1 MNDKQP
7 SLFTMTETRAV
18 PINIED
24 EIKKSYLEYAL
35 SVIIGRALPDV
46 RDGLKPVHRRILFA
60 MSEGGNDWNRPY
72 RKSARIVGDV
82 IGKYHPHGDT
92 AVYDA
97 IVRMAQDFSL
107 RYPLVDGQ
115 GNFGSID
122 GDSPAAMRYTE
133 VRLTRLAHE
142 LLQDLEKDT
151 VDFVGNYDGSL
162 KEPLVLPTRL
172 PNLLVNGSSGIAVGM
187 ATNIPPHSLD
197 EVCDALLATLKNPD
211 ISLNELMAL
220 IPGPDFPTG
229 GFIYGAEGIAEA
241 YRTGRG
247 LIRLRAKVSV
257 EHKGGRDSLII
268 RELPYQVNKA
278 RLIERIAELVKDK
291 KMEGIAD
298 IRDESDREGLRVAI
312 MLKKDELPQPILNQ
326 LYIHTNMQVTFGINL
341 VAIVHNRPELLS
353 LKDLLHHFL
362 EHRREV
368 ILRRTRYE
376 LKQAEARAH
385 ILGGFLIALDFL
397 DAVIAMIRAAA
408 NPPEAKQQL
417 MAGLFI
423 LAAQPG
429 VTLEETRSRYA
440 LSEIQAQAILEMR
453 LQRLTGLE
461 RQKIINEAAEIRA
474 AIQRLRLILAEEAQ
488 VKALIAQELTE
499 LKERFGDGRRT
510 EIVPQ
515 AQEFTAEDLIAD
527 EEMVVT
533 ISLRSY
539 IKRTPLTIYRSQR
552 RGGKGRMG
560 MITRE
565 NDFVSQLYIASTHS
579 FFLVFT
585 NKGRVF
591 WLKVHA
597 IPIGSPTAQ
606 GKAIVNLLP
615 FGEGEKLAT
624 ILPVREFTPG
634 PSLVMATQR
643 GIVKKTD
650 LMNFQRPRSGGIIA
664 LSLDAGDELVS
675 AALSEPDQSIVIGTR
690 YGKIIRFPSA
700 EVRDM
705 GRTARGVKGM
715 EVAPEDRVVGMEVL
729 RPGGTILT
737 VTERGFGKRTNPKK
751 YPEHHRKG
759 QGVRGLVITKRNGP
773 IMAILQ
779 VNEDDEI
786 MLVTDG
792 GKILRMIAKGVS
804 LIGRVTQGVKLM
816 DLEAEE
822 RVVSLAKVA
831 EKSDDGEPEP
841 EADLGLS

>member
-1 MNDKQP
+1 M
-7 SLFTMTETRAV
+7 MEARAV

-24 EIKKSYLEYAL
+24 EIRKSYLEYAL

-60 MSEGGNDWNRPY
+60 MDEAGNDWNRPY

-122 GDSPAAMRYTE
+122 GDAPAAMRYTE

-142 LLQDLEKDT
+142 LLQDLDKDT
-151 VDFVGNYDGSL
+151 VDFVANYDGSL
-162 KEPLVLPTRL
+162 KEPLVLPSRL
-172 PNLLVNGSSGIAVGM
+172 PNLLVNGGSGIAVGM

-197 EVCDALLATLKNPD
+197 EVCDALLATLNQPD
-211 ISLNELMAL
+211 ITLEELMAI

-247 LIRLRAKVSV
+247 LIRLRAKVTI
-257 EHKGGRDSLII
+257 ERRGGRESLII

-326 LYIHTNMQVTFGINL
+326 LYMHTNMQVTFGINL

-385 ILGGFLIALDFL
+385 ILDGLLTALDFL
-397 DAVIAMIRAAA
+397 DAVIALIRAAA

-417 MAGLFI
+417 MAGEFI
-423 LAAQPG
+423 QKPRRGA
-429 VTLEETRSRYA
+429 TLEETRSRYA
-440 LSEIQAQAILEMR
+440 LSEIQAQAILDMR

-461 RQKIINEAAEIRA
+461 RQKIIQEAEAVKATIE
-474 AIQRLRLILAEEAQ
+474 RLRQILAEAAQ
-488 VKALIAQELTE
+488 VTALIAQELTE
-499 LKERFGDGRRT
+499 LKERYGDGRRT

-527 EEMVVT
+527 EDMVVT
-533 ISLRSY
+533 ISHRGY

-552 RGGKGRMG
+552 RGGKGRRG
-560 MITRE
+560 MVTRE
-565 NDFVSQLYIASTHS
+565 NDFVSQLYIASTHTV
-579 FFLVFT
+579 FLVFT

-591 WLKVHA
+591 WLKVHE

-606 GKAIVNLLP
+606 GKAIVNLLNL
-615 FGEGEKLAT
+615 GLEEKAAT
-624 ILPVREFTPG
+624 TLPIKEFVPG
-634 PSLVMATQR
+634 LSLVMATQR
-643 GIVKKTD
+643 GIIKKTD
-650 LMNFQRPRSGGIIA
+650 LKNFQRPRSGGLIA
-664 LSLDAGDELVS
+664 VSLDEGDELVGVDL
-675 AALSEPDQSIVIGTR
+675 AEAGQEILMGTR
-690 YGKIIRFPSA
+690 QGKIIRFPA
-700 EVRDM
+700 AQVRDV
-705 GRTARGVKGM
+705 GRSARGVRGIQ
-715 EVAPEDRVVGMEVL
+715 VAADDRVVGMEVI
-729 RPGGTILT
+729 RPAGTILT
-737 VTERGFGKRTNPKK
+737 VTERGFGKRTKPEK
-751 YPEHHRKG
+751 YPAQRRGG
-759 QGVRGLVITKRNGP
+759 QGRLGLRITARNGLVMG
-773 IMAILQ
+773 ILQ
-779 VNEDDEI
+779 VHEDDQI

-792 GKILRMIAKGVS
+792 GKVLRLSVNGISV
-804 LIGRVTQGVKLM
+804 IGRITQGVKLM
-816 DLEAEE
+816 DTEKEE

-831 EKSDDGEPEP
+831 EKTDNGEAEP
-841 EADLGLS
+841 EADLGLL

>member
-1 MNDKQP
+1 
-7 SLFTMTETRAV
+7 MTESRAV

-24 EIKKSYLEYAL
+24 EIQKSYLEYAL

-122 GDSPAAMRYTE
+122 GDAPAAMRYTE

-151 VDFVGNYDGSL
+151 VDFIGNYDGSL

-187 ATNIPPHSLD
+187 ATNIPPHCLD
-197 EVCDALLATLKNPD
+197 EVCEALLATLNNPD
-211 ISLNELMAL
+211 ITLEELMAL

-241 YRTGRG
+241 YRSGRG
-247 LIRLRAKVSV
+247 LIRLRAKVNV
-257 EHKGGRDSLII
+257 ERRGGRESLII

-291 KMEGIAD
+291 KVEGIAD

-312 MLKKDELPQPILNQ
+312 MLKKDELAQPILNQ
-326 LYIHTNMQVTFGINL
+326 LYLHTNMQVTFGINL

-353 LKDLLHHFL
+353 LKDLLYHFL

-385 ILGGFLIALDFL
+385 ILEGLLIALDFL
-397 DAVIAMIRAAA
+397 DQVIAMIRAAA

-423 LAAQPG
+423 RKAPAG
-429 VTLEETRSRYA
+429 STLEETREKYA
-440 LSEIQAQAILEMR
+440 LSEIQAQAILDMR

-461 RQKIINEAAEIRA
+461 RQKIINEAEEVRA
-474 AIQRLRLILAEEAQ
+474 TIERLRLILAEEAQ

-499 LKERFGDGRRT
+499 LKERYGDGRRT

-515 AQEFTAEDLIAD
+515 AQDFTAEDLIAD

-533 ISLRSY
+533 ISHRSY

-565 NDFVSQLYIASTHS
+565 NDFVSQLYVASTHS
-579 FFLVFT
+579 YFLVFT

-591 WLKVHA
+591 WLKVHE

-606 GKAIVNLLP
+606 GKAIVNLLQL
-615 FGEGEKLAT
+615 GEDEKLAT

-643 GIVKKTD
+643 GVVKKTD

-664 LSLDAGDELVS
+664 LSLDAEDELVGV
-675 AALSEPDQSIVIGTR
+675 ALSEPEQSIVIGTR
-690 YGKIIRFPSA
+690 FGKIIRFPSA

-737 VTERGFGKRTNPKK
+737 VTERGFGKRTDPKK
-751 YPEHHRKG
+751 YPQHHRKG
-759 QGVRGLVITKRNGP
+759 QGVLGLNITERNGP

-779 VNEDDEI
+779 VNDDDEI

-792 GKILRMIAKGVS
+792 GKILRMMAKGIS

-816 DLEAEE
+816 DLEREE

>member
-1 MNDKQP
+1 
-7 SLFTMTETRAV
+7 MTETRAV

-24 EIKKSYLEYAL
+24 EIRKSYLEYAL

-97 IVRMAQDFSL
+97 MVRMAQDFSL

-133 VRLTRLAHE
+133 VRLTQLAHE

-162 KEPLVLPTRL
+162 KEPLVMPTRL

-187 ATNIPPHSLD
+187 ATNIPPHNLD
-197 EVCDALLATLKNPD
+197 EVCDALLATLNNPD
-211 ISLNELMAL
+211 ISLEELMTL

-341 VAIVHNRPELLS
+341 VGIVHNRPELLS

-368 ILRRTRYE
+368 IVRRTRYE
-376 LKQAEARAH
+376 LKHAEARAH
-385 ILGGFLIALDFL
+385 ILEGFLIALDFL
-397 DAVIAMIRAAA
+397 DMVIAMIRAAA

-461 RQKIINEAAEIRA
+461 RQKIINEAAEVRA
-474 AIQRLRLILAEEAQ
+474 TIQRLLQILAEEAQ
-488 VKALIAQELTE
+488 VKSLITQELTD
-499 LKERFGDGRRT
+499 LKERYGDGRRT

-591 WLKVHA
+591 WLKVHE

-650 LMNFQRPRSGGIIA
+650 LMNFQRPRTGGIIA
-664 LSLDAGDELVS
+664 LSLDPEDELVS
-675 AALSEPDQSIVIGTR
+675 AALSSPDQSIVIGTR

-737 VTERGFGKRTNPKK
+737 VTERGFGKRTDPKK

-831 EKSDDGEPEP
+831 EKSDDVGPEP

>member
-1 MNDKQP
+1 
-7 SLFTMTETRAV
+7 MTETRAV

-24 EIKKSYLEYAL
+24 EIQKSYLEYAL

-97 IVRMAQDFSL
+97 MVRMAQDFSL

-162 KEPLVLPTRL
+162 KEPLVMPTRL

-197 EVCDALLATLKNPD
+197 EVCDALLATLNNPD
-211 ISLNELMAL
+211 ITLAELMAL

-247 LIRLRAKVSV
+247 LIRIRAKVNV
-257 EHKGGRDSLII
+257 ERKGGRESLII

-291 KMEGIAD
+291 KVEGIAD

-326 LYIHTNMQVTFGINL
+326 LYMHTNMQVTFGINL

-385 ILGGFLIALDFL
+385 ILEGFLIALDFL
-397 DAVIAMIRAAA
+397 DLVIAMIRAAA
-408 NPPEAKQQL
+408 TPPEAKQQL

-423 LAAQPG
+423 RKAPPG
-429 VTLEETRSRYA
+429 ATLEETREKYA

-461 RQKIINEAAEIRA
+461 RQKIITEAEEVRA
-474 AIQRLRLILAEEAQ
+474 TIQRLLLILAEEAQ

-499 LKERFGDGRRT
+499 LKERYGDGRRT
-510 EIVPQ
+510 EIVPL

-533 ISLRSY
+533 ISHRSY

-579 FFLVFT
+579 YFLVFT

-591 WLKVHA
+591 WLKVHE

-606 GKAIVNLLP
+606 GKAIVNLLQL
-615 FGEGEKLAT
+615 GEDEKLAT

-643 GIVKKTD
+643 GIIKKTD

-664 LSLDAGDELVS
+664 LSLDAEDELVG

-705 GRTARGVKGM
+705 GRAARGVKGM

-737 VTERGFGKRTNPKK
+737 VTERGFGKRTDPKK
-751 YPEHHRKG
+751 YPQHHRKG
-759 QGVRGLVITKRNGP
+759 QGVLGLNITDRNGP

-792 GKILRMIAKGVS
+792 GKILRMMAKGIS

-816 DLEAEE
+816 DLEREE

-841 EADLGLS
+841 EA

>member
-1 MNDKQP
+1 
-7 SLFTMTETRAV
+7 MTETRAV

-24 EIKKSYLEYAL
+24 EIQKSYLEYAL

-97 IVRMAQDFSL
+97 MVRMAQDFSL

-162 KEPLVLPTRL
+162 KEPLVMPTRL
-172 PNLLVNGSSGIAVGM
+172 PNLLINGSSGIAVGM
-187 ATNIPPHSLD
+187 ATNIPPHCLD
-197 EVCDALLATLKNPD
+197 EVCDALLATLNNPD
-211 ISLNELMAL
+211 IPLAELMAL

-247 LIRLRAKVSV
+247 LIRIRAKVNV
-257 EHKGGRDSLII
+257 ERKGGRESLIV

-291 KMEGIAD
+291 KVEGIAD

-326 LYIHTNMQVTFGINL
+326 LYMHTNMQVTFGINL

-353 LKDLLHHFL
+353 LKDLLYHFL

-385 ILGGFLIALDFL
+385 ILEGFLIALDFL
-397 DAVIAMIRAAA
+397 DLVIAMIRAAA
-408 NPPEAKQQL
+408 TPPEAKQQL
-417 MAGLFI
+417 MAGQFI
-423 LAAQPG
+423 RKAPPG
-429 VTLEETRSRYA
+429 ATLEETRAKYA

-461 RQKIINEAAEIRA
+461 RQKIITEAEEVRA
-474 AIQRLRLILAEEAQ
+474 TIQRLLLILAEEAQ

-499 LKERFGDGRRT
+499 LKERYGDGRRT
-510 EIVPQ
+510 EIVPL

-533 ISLRSY
+533 ISHRSY

-579 FFLVFT
+579 YFLVFT

-591 WLKVHA
+591 WLKVHE

-606 GKAIVNLLP
+606 GKAIVNLLQL
-615 FGEGEKLAT
+615 GEDEKLAT

-664 LSLDAGDELVS
+664 LSLDAGDELVG

-705 GRTARGVKGM
+705 GRAARGVKGM

-737 VTERGFGKRTNPKK
+737 VTERGFGKRTDPKK
-751 YPEHHRKG
+751 YPQHHRKG
-759 QGVRGLVITKRNGP
+759 QGVLGLNITDRNGP

-779 VNEDDEI
+779 VNDDDEI

-792 GKILRMIAKGVS
+792 GKILRSMAKGIS
-804 LIGRVTQGVKLM
+804 LIGRVTQGVKLI
-816 DLEAEE
+816 DLEREE

-831 EKSDDGEPEP
+831 EKSDEGEPEP

>member
-1 MNDKQP
+1 MI
-7 SLFTMTETRAV
+7 EARAV

-24 EIKKSYLEYAL
+24 EIQKSYLEYAL

-133 VRLTRLAHE
+133 VRLTRVAHE
-142 LLQDLEKDT
+142 LLQDLDKDT

-162 KEPLVLPTRL
+162 KEPLVMPTRL
-172 PNLLVNGSSGIAVGM
+172 PNLLINGSSGIAVGM
-187 ATNIPPHSLD
+187 ATNIPPHNLD
-197 EVCDALLATLKNPD
+197 EVCNALLATLNNPE
-211 ISLNELMAL
+211 ITLGELMAL
-220 IPGPDFPTG
+220 IPGPDFPTA
-229 GFIYGAEGIAEA
+229 GFIYGAEGIEEA

-247 LIRLRAKVSV
+247 LIRLRARVNV
-257 EHKGGRDSLII
+257 ERKGGRESLII

-291 KMEGIAD
+291 KVEGISD

-312 MLKKDELPQPILNQ
+312 MLKKDELAQPILNQ
-326 LYIHTNMQVTFGINL
+326 LYIHTQMQVTFGINL
-341 VAIVHNRPELLS
+341 VAIVHNRPELLG
-353 LKDLLHHFL
+353 LKELLYHFL

-368 ILRRTRYE
+368 IIRRTRYE

-385 ILGGFLIALDFL
+385 ILEGFIIALDWL
-397 DAVIAMIRAAA
+397 DQVIDMIRAAA

-417 MAGLFI
+417 MAGMFI
-423 LAAQPG
+423 LAASPDA
-429 VTLEETRSRYA
+429 TLEDTRSRYA
-440 LSEIQAQAILEMR
+440 LSEIQAQAILDLR
-453 LQRLTGLE
+453 LQRLTGME
-461 RQKIINEAAEIRA
+461 RQKIIQEAEAVRA
-474 AIQRLRLILAEEAQ
+474 AIRRFHQILEDENE
-488 VKALIAQELTE
+488 VKALIAGELTE
-499 LKERFGDGRRT
+499 LKERYGDGRRT

-515 AQEFTAEDLIAD
+515 AEDITAEDLIAD
-527 EEMVVT
+527 EDMVVT
-533 ISLRSY
+533 ISSRSY
-539 IKRTPLTIYRSQR
+539 IKRTPLTIYRSQH

-579 FFLVFT
+579 CFLVFT

-591 WLKVHA
+591 WLKVHE

-606 GKAIVNLLP
+606 GKAIVNLVQLR
-615 FGEGEKLAT
+615 EDEKLAT

-634 PSLVMATQR
+634 PSLVMATKR
-643 GIVKKTD
+643 GIIKKTD
-650 LMNFQRPRSGGIIA
+650 LMNFQKPRTGGIIA
-664 LSLDAGDELVS
+664 LSLDPEDELIG
-675 AALSEPDQSIVIGTR
+675 AALSEPDQSILLGTR
-690 YGKIIRFPSA
+690 LGKIIRFPSV

-715 EVAPEDRVVGMEVL
+715 EVGSEDEVVGMEVI
-729 RPGGTILT
+729 RPAGTILT
-737 VTERGFGKRTNPKK
+737 VTERGFGKRTDPKK
-751 YPEHHRKG
+751 YPEHHRGGLGVKG
-759 QGVRGLVITKRNGP
+759 LEITKRNGP
-773 IMAILQ
+773 IMSIIQ
-779 VNEDDEI
+779 VTEDDEV

-792 GKILRMIAKGVS
+792 GKILRLLARGIS

-816 DLEAEE
+816 DLEREE
-822 RVVSLAKVA
+822 RVVSVAKVA
-831 EKSDDGEPEP
+831 EKSDDSEPEP
-841 EADLGLS
+841 EADLGLT